1 VAQGRSQSS
10 PFALLAGVNLALFA
24 VVALIVLLVVV
35 AIWIF

>member
-10 PFALLAGVNLALFA
+10 LFAVLAGVDLAVFA
-24 VVALIVLLVVV
+24 VVALIVTLVVV